1 MVDELPLFIWLII
14 LKTSAVAVRIYQH
27 PVLLPWSSK
36 IKKKKDEVHKK
47 GFPLSAHVMNTFG
60 PQVNALYFDAFMFY
74 SSISLLVLYTWDYD
88 SRYRSLPFPVFQF
101 LLCGF
106 LFIGTQVGAAV
117 TSLSCRS
124 RLISHSFGR
133 LESFLTNTLHLPSLL
148 MCRSNDFAYLTLD
161 FSGFHLPVLC
171 PVAFTFCACRHSE
184 ISRGL

>member
-1 MVDELPLFIWLII
+1 M
-14 LKTSAVAVRIYQH
+14 KY
-27 PVLLPWSSK
+27 
-36 IKKKKDEVHKK
+36 IKRFSFVCPSD
-47 GFPLSAHVMNTFG
+47 TFG
-60 PQVNALYFDAFMFY
+60 PQVNALYFDAFIFY
-74 SSISLLVLYTWDYD
+74 SSINLLVLYTWVYD

-117 TSLSCRS
+117 KSLSCRS

-161 FSGFHLPVLC
+161 FSDFLFLYCIQWLSPLVLADILRLGGDC
-171 PVAFTFCACRHSE
+171 NSNSQVDQHCVIFT
-184 ISRGL
+184 GLSLDVGLSWTVKCQT